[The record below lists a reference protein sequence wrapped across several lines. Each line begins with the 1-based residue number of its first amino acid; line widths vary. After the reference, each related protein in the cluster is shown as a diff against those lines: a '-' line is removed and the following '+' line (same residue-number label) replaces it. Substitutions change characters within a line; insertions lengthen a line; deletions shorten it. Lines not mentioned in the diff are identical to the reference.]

1 MTPPPAVW
9 EDEDDELL
17 EVNLDDTDRLKK
29 LKTKTKKGKSI
40 VSGTEFS
47 SLLKERCVYCTT
59 LYCTV
64 LYCTVLLARV
74 VYSSMIVFFRYSTVL
89 IYCA

>member
-1 MTPPPAVW
+1 VTPPPAVW

-47 SLLKERCVYCTT
+47 SLLKERCVYCT
-59 LYCTV
+59 V
-64 LYCTVLLARV
+64 LHCTVLLARV

>member
-1 MTPPPAVW
+1 VTPPPAVW

-47 SLLKERCVYCTT
+47 SLLKERCVYCTV
-59 LYCTV
+59 LHCTV
-64 LYCTVLLARV
+64 LHC
-74 VYSSMIVFFRYSTVL
+74 SQE
-89 IYCA
+89 